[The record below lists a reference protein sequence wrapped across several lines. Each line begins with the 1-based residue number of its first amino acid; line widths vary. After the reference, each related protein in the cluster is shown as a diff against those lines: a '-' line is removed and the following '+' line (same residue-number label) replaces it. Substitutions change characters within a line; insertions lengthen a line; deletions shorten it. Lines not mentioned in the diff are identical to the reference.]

1 MGFLPVLFQS
11 NFLVSFFAPWNTMKF
26 PGWEHGIPFKPIGL
40 DNLNLLYPYK
50 DLTMELFT
58 RGIFPLW
65 NPYNFSGNVLFADLA
80 SAVLYPLN
88 VMFLLFG
95 MTDGWT
101 IMTIIQPFLFGYF
114 TYLFLSSVGLKKGAA
129 IFGAVAAAVS
139 PSFLAWISDHLTVSH
154 AFLWLPLIL
163 FSIEKFVQTGKRK
176 FIALGAFALATS
188 LLAGFMQPFA
198 YVFGASVLYAGFRKR
213 SVWLLTMFILG
224 LGLSAIQILP
234 TLELLALSPRVT
246 ADVGYL
252 ADMYLLPVRHL
263 LSLITPDYQG
273 SPASYNFFG
282 IGGYAESVLSIGI
295 VPLIFALAS
304 FWNIRKNRFIQFF
317 WFLAFTTIILG
328 LKLPGI
334 PLVYRSGIP
343 IISTFVPSRIFL
355 LSAFALSILAGFGM
369 QTVQDKKSVNHV
381 LSVSLFITL
390 LIVACRF
397 LPIFTGFT
405 IQQIELFHK
414 QLMIP
419 LALTAVLVVGLLAA
433 HIGKRVHSLVPFGVI
448 MLTLAFGAYF
458 SFKYLSVSERQ
469 FVYPPHPVFT
479 YLKENAGLN
488 RFWSYGDAYI
498 YGNFATQYRIYSPDG
513 TDALLPSRLG
523 ELYNAAGNGG
533 TWISSDRIDARIPQ
547 ANEGDFMTDN
557 PYRLRLLSLTGVKYI
572 TDYAKDAGKLLQ
584 EKKFPPDLFTEVWS
598 EENWRIYTYN
608 QTLPRV
614 FLTNTYKVETDKQK
628 ILDTIYA
635 EKSGSQKIVLEEPTS
650 LPLQGQTLKGV
661 AEIVSYEPN
670 RVTVKVQTDNNALL
684 YLSDTHFPG
693 WNAFVDGKETNV
705 YRANYTFRAV
715 EVPAGAKIVEFRYE
729 PASFFWG
736 GVISAISLI
745 ILLFMLFFRHP
756 GPRAGIH
763 H

>member
-1 MGFLPVLFQS
+1 MGFLDWTLFQS

-65 NPYNFSGNVLFADLA
+65 NPYNFSGNVIFADLA

-88 VMFLLFG
+88 IIFFFFG
-95 MTDGWT
+95 MVDGWT
-101 IMTIIQPFLFGYF
+101 IMTIIQPFLFGFF
-114 TYLFLSSVGLKKGAA
+114 TYRFLSSVGLKKGAA

-139 PSFLAWISDHLTVSH
+139 PSFIAWISDHLTVSH

-176 FIALGAFALATS
+176 YIVLGAFSLAAS

-198 YVFGASVLYAGFRKR
+198 YVFGASFLYAGFRKR
-213 SVWLLTMFILG
+213 SVWLLGMFILG

-252 ADMYLLPVRHL
+252 SDMYLLPIRHL

-282 IGGYAESVLSIGI
+282 TGGYAESVLSIGV

-304 FWNIRKNRFIQFF
+304 FWDIRKNRFIQFF
-317 WFLAFTTIILG
+317 WFVALSSIVLG
-328 LKLPGI
+328 LKLPGV

-355 LSAFALSILAGFGM
+355 LSAFSVSLLAGFGI
-369 QTVQDKKSVNHV
+369 QTVLDKKSINHILKV
-381 LSVSLFITL
+381 SVGTMLVIT
-390 LIVACRF
+390 AFRF
-397 LPIFTGFT
+397 LPLSPGLTGP
-405 IQQIELFHK
+405 QELLFHK
-414 QLMIP
+414 QLMVP
-419 LALTAVLVVGLLAA
+419 LALTFVLTVGLCVTAYWKRMIRVVP
-433 HIGKRVHSLVPFGVI
+433 IGAI
-448 MLTLAFGAYF
+448 ALTLAFGAYF
-458 SFKYLSVSERQ
+458 SFKYLSVSEKQ

-479 YLKENAGLN
+479 YLQEHAGFN
-488 RFWSYGDAYI
+488 RFWSYGDGYI
-498 YGNFATQYRIYSPDG
+498 FGNFATQYRIYSPDG

-533 TWISSDRIDARIPQ
+533 KWTPSDRIDARIPM
-547 ANEGDFMTDN
+547 ATEGDLMADN
-557 PYRLRLLSLTGVKYI
+557 PERLRLLSITGTKYI
-572 TDYAKDAGKLLQ
+572 TDYAKENASG
-584 EKKFPPDLFTEVWS
+584 EKKFPKNLFNLEWS
-598 EENWRIYTYN
+598 ENDWYIYSFKN
-608 QTLPRV
+608 VLPRV
-614 FLTNTYKVETDKQK
+614 FLTNTYQVETDKQK
-628 ILDTIYA
+628 ILDAVFAPTTDL
-635 EKSGSQKIVLEEPTS
+635 SQTVILEESPS

-661 AEIVSYEPN
+661 AEIGSYTPN
-670 RVTVKVQTDNNALL
+670 RVTVNIQTGGDNALL

-693 WNAFVDGKETNV
+693 WKAFVDGKEAKV
-705 YRANYTFRAV
+705 YRANYSFRAV
-715 EVPAGAKIVEFRYE
+715 EVPAGASTVEFRYE
-729 PASFFWG
+729 SASFMWG
-736 GVISAISLI
+736 IIISGLSLAVIFR
-745 ILLFMLFFRHP
+745 ILKPF
-756 GPRAGIH
+756 
-763 H
+763 